1 MLGHSGIGTYLTN
14 VLPRLARARPTW
26 RWTLLGNGAALTSL
40 DWADPDRVKVIVCEA
55 PIYSIREQLELAAK
69 RPRDA
74 DLFWSPH
81 YNVPVAPAGR
91 LMVTLHDLGHLALP
105 QFFPGLLQRL
115 YARTMFGTVRLRAST
130 ILCISEF
137 TRREYLRLIGAG
149 RADPTVVHPG
159 IDPSWSGAKRGGSPH
174 PRPYIVCVGVV
185 KQHKNIGTLVRAF
198 ARIHESVPH
207 DLIVIGRRAGM
218 RTMDE
223 DAERAAAPLGA
234 RVTFMGEVAFEAL
247 QRYVAYADAL
257 VSTSLHEGF
266 GLPPL
271 EAMAAGCPC
280 LVSNTTALPEACG
293 DAALYCDPT
302 NVDDVAQALHRLLN
316 DGELR
321 ATLRERGRQR
331 AASFTWERCADAT
344 AAAMSRTLGVSPE

>member
-1 MLGHSGIGTYLTN
+1 
-14 VLPRLARARPTW
+14 
-26 RWTLLGNGAALTSL
+26 
-40 DWADPDRVKVIVCEA
+40 
-55 PIYSIREQLELAAK
+55 
-69 RPRDA
+69 
-74 DLFWSPH
+74 
-81 YNVPVAPAGR
+81 
-91 LMVTLHDLGHLALP
+91 
-105 QFFPGLLQRL
+105 
-115 YARTMFGTVRLRAST
+115 
-130 ILCISEF
+130 
-137 TRREYLRLIGAG
+137 
-149 RADPTVVHPG
+149 
-159 IDPSWSGAKRGGSPH
+159 
-174 PRPYIVCVGVV
+174 
-185 KQHKNIGTLVRAF
+185 
-198 ARIHESVPH
+198 
-207 DLIVIGRRAGM
+207 
-218 RTMDE
+218 
-223 DAERAAAPLGA
+223 
-234 RVTFMGEVAFEAL
+234 MGEVAFEAL